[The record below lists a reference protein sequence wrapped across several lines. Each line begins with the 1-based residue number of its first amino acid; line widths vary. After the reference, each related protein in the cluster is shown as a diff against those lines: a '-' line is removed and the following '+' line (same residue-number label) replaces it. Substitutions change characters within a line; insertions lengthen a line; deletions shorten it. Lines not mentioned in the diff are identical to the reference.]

1 MKIIIV
7 VLAVL
12 ALFYF
17 DSEELHGDSNHICAW
32 RLDRHCHHS
41 AGALL
46 HCQLFAGKDR
56 GQLNAQT

>member
-1 MKIIIV
+1 VKIIIV

-17 DSEELHGDSNHICAW
+17 DSEEFHGNSNHIRAW
-32 RLDRHCHHS
+32 QLDRHCHHA

-46 HCQLFAGKDR
+46 HRQLFAGKDR
-56 GQLNAQT
+56 GQVNA

>member
-1 MKIIIV
+1 VKIIIV

-17 DSEELHGDSNHICAW
+17 DSEEFNGDSNHICNW

-46 HCQLFAGKDR
+46 HRQLFAGKDR
-56 GQLNAQT
+56 GQVNAQT